1 VVFFDVGKHLKT
13 ATPPSGMDELHFITS
28 SGKKYEEVRAIIPN
42 IQQMN
47 LELPEIQSI
56 DARAIIEA
64 KLLEARK
71 YTDKTIIVEDT
82 SLHFD
87 CINGLPGPLIK
98 WFLETLKEQ
107 GLAEMAMKLG
117 NTNAVARTI
126 IGYSNGIETRY
137 FEGSVTGQI
146 VYPRATQGFGW
157 DLIFIPEGC
166 DKTCAEMTRE
176 EKNAISWRGKAAR
189 ELKTYLETR
198 Q

>member
-1 VVFFDVGKHLKT
+1 
-13 ATPPSGMDELHFITS
+13 MDKLHFITS

-98 WFLETLKEQ
+98 WFLETLKEE
-107 GLAEMAMKLG
+107 GLAEMVIKLG
-117 NTNAVARTI
+117 DTNATARTI
-126 IGYSNGIETRY
+126 IGYSNGSEIRY
-137 FEGSVTGQI
+137 FEGSAPGQI
-146 VYPRATQGFGW
+146 VYPRVREGFGW
-157 DLIFIPEGC
+157 DLIFIPEGS

-176 EKNAISWRGKAAR
+176 EKNTISWRGKAAR
-189 ELKTYLETR
+189 ELKAYLELKNE
-198 Q
+198 